1 MNLHSENFP
10 QRPAWIEIDLGKLR
24 RNLQL
29 IRQDLPRGVK
39 FLAVVK
45 DEAYGH
51 GALDIARI
59 AIEEGAW
66 GFGLSTL
73 EEAMTLRDAGI
84 TAPLLLFGERQ
95 EAELEWCVAHDLTV
109 CLNEPNTV
117 RKLAKVAA
125 NFAKQV
131 PVHVKIHT
139 GMSRYGVRW
148 DEALPLIE
156 QAVAEKSLRLEGVM
170 SHFSQSDETDK
181 TFANLQ
187 FARFSEVLQALA
199 ARGIT
204 VPLRHACNSGG
215 FLDLPHAHL
224 DMVRIGL
231 LMFGVF
237 PSTVCRRIPGIEP
250 VMSVKAR
257 IAAIQKLL
265 PGEVVGYGMRYT
277 AQTERRIA
285 ILPIGYGD
293 GFPRVRNEGAA
304 LIHGQRA
311 PLIGGTAMDALMVD
325 ITDIPQAQM
334 WDEAVIMGR
343 QGDQEITVHDLA
355 KLKNS
360 VSYEVLTSWRL
371 RLRRKSVNGETKFQP
386 RMDTDEHG
394 FKTSATIHVCLLDEG
409 VDVWRPVSAE
419 HIRDNIYK
427 ITETPPDNAEKW
439 QFACGDNVCCQDK
452 RFSDGKSGLVAY
464 KKIAE

>member
-1 MNLHSENFP
+1 MGVNSENFP
-10 QRPAWIEIDLGKLR
+10 QRPAWTEIDLGKLR

-29 IRQDLPRGVK
+29 IRRDLPRAVK

-59 AIEEGAW
+59 ALEEGAW

-84 TAPLLLFGERQ
+84 AAPLLLLGERQ

-109 CLNEPNTV
+109 CVNEPNTV
-117 RKLAKVAA
+117 RKLARVASS
-125 NFAKQV
+125 FEKQV

-156 QAVAEKSLRLEGVM
+156 QIVAEKSLRLEGVM

-187 FARFSEVLQALA
+187 FARFSELLHALEQRNIA
-199 ARGIT
+199 
-204 VPLRHACNSGG
+204 VKLRHICNSGG

-237 PSTVCRRIPGIEP
+237 PSTVCRRIPGLEP

-257 IAAIQKLL
+257 IAAIQKLK

-277 AQTERRIA
+277 AKTERRIA

-293 GFPRVRNEGAA
+293 GCPRVRNEGCA
-304 LIHGQRA
+304 LIHGQRV
-311 PLIGGTAMDALMVD
+311 PLIGGIAMDALMVD

-334 WDEAVIMGR
+334 WGEAVIMGR
-343 QGDQEITVHDLA
+343 QGEEEITVHDLA

-371 RLRRKSVNGETKFQP
+371 RLRRKNVNGSTQNEF
-386 RMDTDEHG
+386 E
-394 FKTSATIHVCLLDEG
+394 SARRE
-409 VDVWRPVSAE
+409 
-419 HIRDNIYK
+419 
-427 ITETPPDNAEKW
+427 
-439 QFACGDNVCCQDK
+439 
-452 RFSDGKSGLVAY
+452 
-464 KKIAE
+464 IAPA

>member
-10 QRPAWIEIDLGKLR
+10 LRPAWVEIDLARLR
-24 RNLQL
+24 RNLHL
-29 IRQDLPRGVK
+29 IRRDLPRDVK

-73 EEAMTLRDAGI
+73 EEAMALREAGV
-84 TAPLLLFGERQ
+84 TAPLLLLGERQ

-109 CLNEPNTV
+109 CVNGPRTV
-117 RKLAKVAA
+117 RKLAEVAA
-125 NFAKQV
+125 DFGKQA

-148 DEALPLIE
+148 DEALPLLE
-156 QAVAEKSLRLEGVM
+156 QVVAEKSLRLEGVM

-181 TFANLQ
+181 TFAHLQ
-187 FARFSEVLQALA
+187 FSRFKEVLAALEQRNIA
-199 ARGIT
+199 
-204 VPLRHACNSGG
+204 VKLRHICNSGG

-224 DMVRIGL
+224 DLVRIGL

-237 PSTVCRRIPGIEP
+237 PSAVCRRIPGIEP

-257 IAAIQKLL
+257 IAAIQKLK

-285 ILPIGYGD
+285 VLPIGYGD
-293 GFPRVRNEGAA
+293 GFPRVRNEGGV
-304 LIHGQRA
+304 LLHGRRA
-311 PLIGGTAMDALMVD
+311 PLIGGIAMDALMVD
-325 ITDIPQAQM
+325 ITDIPEARM

-343 QGDQEITVHDLA
+343 QGGAEITVHDLA

-371 RLRRKSVNGETKFQP
+371 RLRRKNVNGSTTNKHELT
-386 RMDTDEHG
+386 R
-394 FKTSATIHVCLLDEG
+394 
-409 VDVWRPVSAE
+409 
-419 HIRDNIYK
+419 
-427 ITETPPDNAEKW
+427 TETAPA
-439 QFACGDNVCCQDK
+439 
-452 RFSDGKSGLVAY
+452 
-464 KKIAE
+464 